1 LQLPGA
7 SNNSSF
13 THRSAFFA
21 GFRAMLS
28 PAIAIATWGLVTG
41 VAMAKILSVPNAIGM
56 SLLVFAGS
64 AQLAALPLIAAN
76 LPLWTIFFT
85 ATVVNLRFIIFGAAI
100 QPHFSHLPLA
110 RRLLLGYLNGDVNFV
125 LFIQRYPA
133 IHLSTEAANKSAASE
148 PTNNGESTGP
158 VDSSER
164 EAYFYG
170 LSCCN
175 WLAWQGASVIG
186 ILLAQRIPA
195 EWDVGFAGT
204 LALLA
209 IAIPLFADRA
219 GIAAML
225 SAAVVSLFGLHWP
238 YRLNLVA
245 AVLTATIV
253 GLLVDRLSSRS
264 NLQIQKT
271 ADNRHTTR
279 RLK

>member
-1 LQLPGA
+1 MQLLTISA
-7 SNNSSF
+7 VS
-13 THRSAFFA
+13 RRAFFA

-41 VAMAKILSVPNAIGM
+41 IAMAKILSVPNAIGM

-85 ATVVNLRFIIFGAAI
+85 AAIVNLRFTIFGAAI

-110 RRLLLGYLNGDVNFV
+110 RRLLVGYLNGDVNFV
-125 LFIQRYPA
+125 LFIQRYPISSLTPA
-133 IHLSTEAANKSAASE
+133 HSSIHSPISAASAA
-148 PTNNGESTGP
+148 NNAA
-158 VDSSER
+158 ER

-170 LSCCN
+170 LCCCN
-175 WLAWQGASVIG
+175 WLAWQGASIIG
-186 ILLAQRIPA
+186 ILLAQRIPGA
-195 EWDVGFAGT
+195 WDVGFAGT

-225 SAAVVSLFGLHWP
+225 SAALVSLLGLHWP

-245 AVLTATIV
+245 AVLAATAV
-253 GLLVDRLSSRS
+253 GLLVDRLST
-264 NLQIQKT
+264 NKT
-271 ADNRHTTR
+271 AAAPEANKPSDKA
-279 RLK
+279 L

>member
-1 LQLPGA
+1 LPNIDCGIKKLP
-7 SNNSSF
+7 SPNSYN
-13 THRSAFFA
+13 HRQAFFA

-28 PAIAIATWGLVTG
+28 PSIAIATWGLVTG
-41 VAMAKILSVPNAIGM
+41 IAMAKILSVPNAIGM

-85 ATVVNLRFIIFGAAI
+85 AAIVNLRFVIFGAAI
-100 QPHFSHLPLA
+100 QPHFAHLPLA

-133 IHLSTEAANKSAASE
+133 ANLSAEMLHSH
-148 PTNNGESTGP
+148 
-158 VDSSER
+158 ER

-175 WLAWQGASVIG
+175 WLAWQGASIIG
-186 ILLAQRIPA
+186 ILLAQQIPGA
-195 EWDVGFAGT
+195 WDVGFAGT

-225 SAAVVSLFGLHWP
+225 SAALVSLLGLHWP

-245 AVLTATIV
+245 AVLAATAV
-253 GLLVDRLSSRS
+253 GLLVDRFSKRTS
-264 NLQIQKT
+264 
-271 ADNRHTTR
+271 ATTT
-279 RLK
+279 K